1 VVAHRGETFG
11 APENTMAA
19 FELAAARGADA
30 IELDVQ
36 LSSDGIPAVI
46 HDRYLDRTTSGSGPV
61 RSHTWAQLRRLD
73 AGSWYDQRYG
83 GQRIPSLGDVVEWA
97 HQTGIPLL
105 VELKTH
111 PFLDREAV
119 ELLARELGAG
129 VALPL
134 VLFSADHQLIRDLA
148 DALPNVPRGL
158 MVNAHTPFLRR
169 SLVGAG
175 CSLLSQSFDALTPR
189 TVAMAHGLG
198 CLVASGIR
206 QPRDLPATLSW
217 KVDLLVSDS
226 MDLETLRSAV
236 DGGPKEA
243 AGGS

>member
-1 VVAHRGETFG
+1 
-11 APENTMAA
+11 MAA

-36 LSSDGIPAVI
+36 LSSDGILAVI
-46 HDRYLDRTTSGSGPV
+46 HDRYLDRTTSGSGAV

-83 GQRIPSLGDVVEWA
+83 GQRIPSLGNVIEWA
-97 HQTGIPLL
+97 RQTEIPLL

-111 PFLDREAV
+111 PFLDRGAAG
-119 ELLARELGAG
+119 LLARELGPEVG
-129 VALPL
+129 LPL
-134 VLFSADHQLIRDLA
+134 VLFSADHQLIRELA

-158 MVNAHTPFLRR
+158 MVNAHTPYLRR

-175 CSLLSQSFDALTPR
+175 CSLLSQSFDALTPM

-206 QPRDLPATLSW
+206 QPGDLPATLAW
-217 KVDLLVSDS
+217 KVDILVSDS
-226 MDLETLRSAV
+226 MDVEAIRNAV
-236 DGGPKEA
+236 DGVALEA
-243 AGGS
+243 TSGS

>member
-36 LSSDGIPAVI
+36 LSADGIPAVI
-46 HDRYLDRTTSGSGPV
+46 HDRYLDRTTNGSGAV

-73 AGSWYDQRYG
+73 AGSWYDQRHG
-83 GQRIPSLGDVVEWA
+83 GQRIPSLGDVIEWA
-97 HQTGIPLL
+97 RQTDIPLL
-105 VELKTH
+105 AELKTH
-111 PFLDREAV
+111 
-119 ELLARELGAG
+119 
-129 VALPL
+129 
-134 VLFSADHQLIRDLA
+134 
-148 DALPNVPRGL
+148 
-158 MVNAHTPFLRR
+158 PFLRR

-175 CSLLSQSFDALTPR
+175 CSLLSQSFDALTPM

-206 QPRDLPATLSW
+206 QPGDLAATLAW

-226 MDLETLRSAV
+226 MDVESLRSAV
-236 DGGPKEA
+236 DGVATEA

>member
-46 HDRYLDRTTSGSGPV
+46 HDRSLDRTTSGSGPV

-119 ELLARELGAG
+119 ELLARE
-129 VALPL
+129 
-134 VLFSADHQLIRDLA
+134 
-148 DALPNVPRGL
+148 L

>member
-46 HDRYLDRTTSGSGPV
+46 HDRYLDRTTSGSGAV

-73 AGSWYDQRYG
+73 AGSWYDQRYR

-97 HQTGIPLL
+97 RQTEIPLL

-111 PFLDREAV
+111 PFLDRGAAG
-119 ELLARELGAG
+119 LLARELGSE
-129 VALPL
+129 VDLPL
-134 VLFSADHQLIRDLA
+134 ALFSADHQLIRDLA
-148 DALPNVPRGL
+148 DALPEVPRGL

-175 CSLLSQSFDALTPR
+175 CSLLSQSFDAVTPA

-206 QPRDLPATLSW
+206 QAGDLPTTLAW

-226 MDLETLRSAV
+226 MEVETVLSAV
-236 DGGPKEA
+236 DGAALEA

>member
-46 HDRYLDRTTSGSGPV
+46 HDRYLDRTTDGSGAV

-73 AGSWYDQRYG
+73 AGSWYDQRHG
-83 GQRIPSLGDVVEWA
+83 GQRIPSLGDAIEWA
-97 HQTGIPLL
+97 RRTDIPLI

-111 PFLDREAV
+111 PFLDRGAAG
-119 ELLARELGAG
+119 LLARELGPE

-134 VLFSADHQLIRDLA
+134 VLFSADHQLVRDLA

-175 CSLLSQSFDALTPR
+175 CSLLSQSFDALTPM
-189 TVAMAHGLG
+189 TVEMAHGLG

-206 QPRDLPATLSW
+206 QPGDLPTTLAW
-217 KVDLLVSDS
+217 RVDLLVSDS
-226 MDLETLRSAV
+226 VDVETLRSAV
-236 DGGPKEA
+236 DGVATEA
-243 AGGS
+243 AGRS